1 MAFEKSMTVL
11 SRKFHVVLADLGG
24 NAVMSKMLSKI
35 VAVSLSLSLSLV
47 MALYEKRSKNDC
59 GVDHHRQISPC

>member
-24 NAVMSKMLSKI
+24 NAVMSEMLSKI
-35 VAVSLSLSLSLV
+35 VALSLSLV

-59 GVDHHRQISPC
+59 GADHHRQISPC